1 MDNNFKI
8 ATVFL
13 SMGMICFITFEFI
26 GSKVEKDGILNEPFF
41 LIPIGSV
48 LVLISVLLYL
58 LFAFKKSSID
68 DSILIRRLF
77 TSFF

>member
-26 GSKVEKDGILNEPFF
+26 GSKDGILHEPFF
-41 LIPIGSV
+41 LIPIGPV

-58 LFAFKKSSID
+58 LFAFKKK
-68 DSILIRRLF
+68 
-77 TSFF
+77 

>member
-26 GSKVEKDGILNEPFF
+26 GSKVEKDGILTEPFF
-41 LIPIGSV
+41 LIPVSYTHLTLPTKRIV
-48 LVLISVLLYL
+48 
-58 LFAFKKSSID
+58 
-68 DSILIRRLF
+68 
-77 TSFF
+77 

>member
-13 SMGMICFITFEFI
+13 SVGIICFITFEFI

-41 LIPIGSV
+41 LIPIGSCCQMYNTINFI
-48 LVLISVLLYL
+48 LFKNLLH
-58 LFAFKKSSID
+58 I
-68 DSILIRRLF
+68 I
-77 TSFF
+77 

>member
-13 SMGMICFITFEFI
+13 SVGIICFITFEFI
-26 GSKVEKDGILNEPFF
+26 GSKVEKDGSLNDPVF
-41 LIPIGSV
+41 LIAIGSV

-58 LFAFKKSSID
+58 LFAFKKK
-68 DSILIRRLF
+68 
-77 TSFF
+77 

>member
-13 SMGMICFITFEFI
+13 SLGIICFITFEFI
-26 GSKVEKDGILNEPFF
+26 GSKVEKDGILTEPFF

-58 LFAFKKSSID
+58 LFALRKK
-68 DSILIRRLF
+68 
-77 TSFF
+77 